1 MMHVVPQDFELERQ
15 LEFVEATIA
24 RLERQRDEIFEQQ
37 RNIAQPTRT
46 ARWRRRYYHAA
57 QRFRAPGEQY
67 ELWPWGIML
76 VAPATCAALI
86 LIVAHWISDS
96 MLVGLAGFT
105 VTAAVVGIA
114 CAALLF
120 RPSPERLAALRRAE
134 DSEQETGAS
143 LERALLAT
151 TENLRKYVVERDTL
165 RAAAKAR
172 RTQLLR
178 RDWRALRDQDWVDY
192 LAEMLLALGA
202 VVQLQRK
209 TAEPGLD
216 LIAEFGPH
224 RVAIQAN
231 TSERTIP
238 DSAVRAV
245 MAAQKAH
252 HCHAAAIITNSRFHP
267 SATRLATAQRCLLI
281 GADDF
286 ERFALGEIRL

>member
-1 MMHVVPQDFELERQ
+1 MHVVPQDFELERQ

-37 RNIAQPTRT
+37 RKLAQARRT

-67 ELWPWGIML
+67 ELWPWGVML
-76 VAPATCAALI
+76 VVPATCAAVVLI
-86 LIVAHWISDS
+86 IAHLISDS
-96 MLVGLAGFT
+96 VLIGLVAFT
-105 VTAAVVGIA
+105 VTAAVAGIA

-120 RPSPERLAALRRAE
+120 KPNSERLTALRREE
-134 DSEQETGAS
+134 DAEQETSAS
-143 LERALLAT
+143 FERGLLAT
-151 TENLRKYVVERDTL
+151 TENLRKYVVERDAL

-209 TAEPGLD
+209 SAEPGVD

-231 TSERTIP
+231 TLERTIS
-238 DSAVRAV
+238 DTAVRALV
-245 MAAQKAH
+245 AAQKNQQ
-252 HCHAAAIITNSRFHP
+252 CHAAAIITNARFHP

-281 GADDF
+281 GADEF